1 MSMMGLSMWLKITEH
16 GTDMKRSLGIG
27 FSEEY
32 EVYFH
37 CEEILQPPGMYHLQ
51 IVSKS
56 CWKNQKIEN
65 KKDLFLEKKQL
76 MMICDYFN
84 GVKNEFNK

>member
-1 MSMMGLSMWLKITEH
+1 MNEILE
-16 GTDMKRSLGIG
+16 IG

-32 EVYFH
+32 EVHFS
-37 CEEILQPPGMYHLQ
+37 CVEIPQPPGMYHLK

-56 CWKNQKIEN
+56 IWKQQEIEN
-65 KKDLFLEKKQL
+65 KKEFFLEKNQL

-84 GVKNEFNK
+84 GVKNELNK

>member
-1 MSMMGLSMWLKITEH
+1 MWQKTTEH
-16 GTDMKRSLGIG
+16 GANMKRSLGIG

-37 CEEILQPPGMYHLQ
+37 CEEIPQPPGTYHLQ

-56 CWKNQKIEN
+56 FWKNQKIEN
-65 KKDLFLEKKQL
+65 KKDLFLEKNQL

-84 GVKNEFNK
+84 GVKNDLDQQQ

>member
-1 MSMMGLSMWLKITEH
+1 MWLKTTEH
-16 GTDMKRSLGIG
+16 GVNMNEILEIG

-32 EVYFH
+32 EVHFS
-37 CEEILQPPGMYHLQ
+37 CVEIPQPPGMYHLK

-56 CWKNQKIEN
+56 IWKQQEIEN
-65 KKDLFLEKKQL
+65 KKEFFLEKKQL

-84 GVKNEFNK
+84 GVKNELNK